1 MADVCYICGMKRV
14 HLYLPD
20 GTISFFTAIAKAM
33 DIKEA
38 ELYRRALY
46 EWKEQFADKR
56 MEKMKRDKLL

>member
-1 MADVCYICGMKRV
+1 MKRV

-46 EWKEQFADKR
+46 EWKEQFVDKR